1 MKSNKYENLKSLEN
15 RKTKDT
21 KKRNLEERISFK
33 GKKKDDIR
41 YKGKR
46 IEDRLLKSKTVLD
59 KILSK
64 TPEDSISLEKLKQ
77 IKTKKIYISISPFE
91 IKFPFDYFFSSL
103 MPVKVRHPSFGGAS
117 PGNYTLFSSLLFSSL
132 LFSSLLFSSF
142 LF

>member
-33 GKKKDDIR
+33 GKMKDDIR

-77 IKTKKIYISISPFE
+77 IKTQK
-91 IKFPFDYFFSSL
+91 
-103 MPVKVRHPSFGGAS
+103 
-117 PGNYTLFSSLLFSSL
+117 N
-132 LFSSLLFSSF
+132 
-142 LF
+142 